1 LTLVTAEELLQAGV
15 HFGHRVSRWNPEMK
29 KYIFGKR
36 NLIHIINLRETIRGL
51 IRATNFLTKI
61 AAEGGTILF
70 AGTKRQA
77 RNLVVSE
84 AKRCGMPYVHERWL
98 GGTLTNFNTIIS
110 RIARLEELENMEFD
124 GSMELYSKKEMA
136 SFNRQKRRM
145 YRNLDGIRTL
155 KSHPACIVIV
165 DPKREQIALR
175 EAARLGIPSIA
186 IIDTN
191 CDPNMVDIPIP
202 GNDDAFRSIKTL
214 LSKLT
219 DAILAG
225 KAVMKER
232 QAAEEKRKAEEKLK
246 RKDDAIRLKAAHEAK
261 LRAEA
266 ERKKM
271 EEAKKAAARKKA
283 AADDAAADKK
293 KKPEEPPKTDTPPE
307 QPAENTV
314 AENVVDPKGG
324 ATDGD

>member
-15 HFGHRVSRWNPEMK
+15 HFGHRVSRWNPKMK

-36 NLIHIINLRETIRGL
+36 NLIHIINLRETIRGI
-51 IRATNFLTKI
+51 IRAANFLTQL
-61 AAEGGTILF
+61 ASEGGTVLF

-124 GSMELYSKKEMA
+124 GSFDLYSKKEIA
-136 SFNRQKRRM
+136 SFNRQRRRM
-145 YRNLDGIRTL
+145 HRNLDGIRTL
-155 KSHPACIVIV
+155 KSHPACIIIV
-165 DPKREQIALR
+165 DPKREHIALR
-175 EAARLGIPSIA
+175 EAARLEIPSIA
-186 IIDTN
+186 IIDTD

-225 KAVMKER
+225 QAIRKER
-232 QAAEEKRKAEEKLK
+232 QAVEEKRKAEEKLK
-246 RKDDAIRLKAAHEAK
+246 RKDDAKRLKAAHEAK
-261 LRAEA
+261 LRVET
-266 ERKKM
+266 ERKKK
-271 EEAKKAAARKKA
+271 EAAKKAADKA
-283 AADDAAADKK
+283 AADKE
-293 KKPEEPPKTDTPPE
+293 KKPEESPKADAPPG

-324 ATDGD
+324 AADGD